1 MDRNTGGIKTLGDR
15 KVRRG
20 EGILQIYNGERG
32 EREGRDWEI
41 KKRGRGIK
49 GGRGVVKGRNQNQK
63 TTLNLSLGWRIL

>member
-1 MDRNTGGIKTLGDR
+1 M
-15 KVRRG
+15 RG
-20 EGILQIYNGERG
+20 FYKYIMGKGG

-63 TTLNLSLGWRIL
+63 KTLNLSLGWRIL

>member
-1 MDRNTGGIKTLGDR
+1 MIGKG
-15 KVRRG
+15 
-20 EGILQIYNGERG
+20 G

-63 TTLNLSLGWRIL
+63 TTLNLSLGWRIF